1 MSKYNTLWN
10 YILPLKLVV
19 LNKLYNN
26 SLRLEVIVRF
36 LWDNLIIN
44 FKKGVYV

>member
-1 MSKYNTLWN
+1 MGKYNTLWN

-26 SLRLEVIVRF
+26 LLRLEVIVRF
-36 LWDNLIIN
+36 LWDNLITN